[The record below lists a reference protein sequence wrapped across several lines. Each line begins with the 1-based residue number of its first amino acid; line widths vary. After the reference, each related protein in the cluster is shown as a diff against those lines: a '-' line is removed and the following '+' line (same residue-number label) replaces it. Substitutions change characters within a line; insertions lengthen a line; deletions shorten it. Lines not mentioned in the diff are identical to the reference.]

1 MKLTERLVISFKK
14 SKSDQFFWD
23 DALPGFGV
31 RVKPSGVKSYLIQYR
46 NADHVSKRFTLCK
59 TTELKLEDARK
70 RAARHLADV
79 KDAKSP
85 ADPAAERKERRQ
97 AATIGDLCDRYL
109 SDHAEVHAKPRYLK
123 EQRRM
128 IEKKIKPALGK
139 KPIRSVSRP
148 DVQALH
154 LSMRETPYEANR
166 VLATLSVMF
175 KLAEHWKLR
184 EEGSN
189 PCRGIKRYRETRRER
204 LLTDQEV
211 ARIYSAMSEAERT
224 RIMADGMVLALRLL
238 FSTACR
244 ASEILD
250 LKWTYIDTENGN
262 LVWPDSK
269 TGFMR
274 KPLTKETRR
283 LLAQAGRIIGN
294 PYVCIGSDRAGPV
307 KLYALESAWRRLLT
321 AAKVE
326 HCGLHA
332 IRHRAATDIANN
344 PDIPMHVGMQL
355 TGHKTAAT
363 YLRYLHAHKKQAH
376 EAAERVSRQ
385 RIAMLKRPRAKVVP
399 LGRKVETLQQG

>member
-1 MKLTERLVISFKK
+1 MKLTERLVASLKP
-14 SKSDQFFWD
+14 SKADLIAWD

-31 RVKPSGVKSYLIQYR
+31 RVKPSGVMSYLIQYR
-46 NADHVSKRFTLCK
+46 NADHVSKRFTLGK
-59 TTELKLEDARK
+59 TTELRLEEARR
-70 RAARHLADV
+70 RAARHLGDV
-79 KDAKSP
+79 KDAKDP
-85 ADPAAERKERRQ
+85 ADPATERRERRQ
-97 AATIGDLCDRYL
+97 AATVVDLCERYL

-123 EQRRM
+123 ELRRM
-128 IEKKIKPALGK
+128 VNTKIKPALGT
-139 KPIRSVSRP
+139 KPIRSITRAE
-148 DVQALH
+148 VQAFH
-154 LSMRETPYEANR
+154 LGMRETPYEANR

-184 EEGSN
+184 DEGTN
-189 PCRGIKRYRETRRER
+189 PCRGIKRYREKRRER
-204 LLTDQEV
+204 LLTDAEV
-211 ARIYSAMSEAERT
+211 SRIYSAMAEAERT
-224 RIMADGMVLALRLL
+224 RTMPDGAILAFRLL

-244 ASEILD
+244 ASEILNLEWSYVD
-250 LKWTYIDTENGN
+250 AANGN

-274 KPLTKETRR
+274 KPLTKETRD
-283 LLAQAGRIIGN
+283 LLAKAARVVGN
-294 PYVCIGSDRAGPV
+294 PHVCIGADRTGQMT
-307 KLYALESAWRRLLT
+307 LHALEAAWRRLLK

-385 RIAMLKRPRAKVVP
+385 RLAMLKRPPGKVVS
-399 LGRKVETLQQG
+399 LGRGANPV